1 PPFHTSR
8 AAHPQLGRSFIAAAA
23 GMLKPSG
30 RLWLVAN
37 RHLPYETE
45 ARSLFTE
52 VQEVA
57 GDNRFKILLAAKPR
71 RRGR

>member
-1 PPFHTSR
+1 
-8 AAHPQLGRSFIAAAA
+8 
-23 GMLKPSG
+23 MLKSSG

-45 ARSLFTE
+45 ARAHFTE
-52 VQEVA
+52 VREAA
-57 GDNRFKILLAAKPR
+57 GDNRFKVLLAAKPR